1 MVNVEK
7 GALLSEFE
15 VHPSVDLEKE
25 GLEEDG
31 DNMAL
36 VIDYS
41 DHNIE

>member
-1 MVNVEK
+1 MVNVDK

-15 VHPSVDLEKE
+15 VYPSVELEKE

-31 DNMAL
+31 DNMVL